1 MALEEFL
8 VEAGQAVFL
17 AAFLAAI
24 DLLQAVTA
32 HTHIVEGV
40 SHLLEAIHAAVD
52 IGRNGLDLT
61 LFIQLADDGVEA
73 HGLQEIEA
81 VLFALVGGAAA
92 IAAVAAHAGTQAGV
106 QIGQLC
112 HLAGVYLHIEEDGVF
127 VGAIALAG
135 GGGHQDVIAYE
146 IGGLDPVLAAQIHF
160 TALAGL
166 QIIHKHTAD
175 LIVHPLIVAA
185 IVQSQ
190 AQLLIVFQ
198 AGDLHIGAGDGLL
211 LILAYV
217 AEIDPAAL
225 FIHNALAVEPEGKL
239 IEDLV
244 ILFFLDLLEHFF
256 LLGAFQTFGGHGIVV
271 ILADAQEFAVAQH
284 DQIGSGERQ
293 SKIFLGLAALDGDL
307 VEHSVMEA
315 FVGHGLV
322 FSGAV
327 AGEEDMLFIQP
338 VQALFCAAACQLA
351 HFSIFQQVD
360 MGYILVGLHLGLRN
374 HKGQLLAAGGSLQL
388 GQHFHL
394 TEIVDLNPFH
404 GSSSSFTKIGVIL
417 LLLSV
422 HYYTFLFCQ
431 RQGGILLPC
440 HKLPETY
447 SAKRDGLFCP
457 Y

>member
-1 MALEEFL
+1 M
-8 VEAGQAVFL
+8 
-17 AAFLAAI
+17 
-24 DLLQAVTA
+24 
-32 HTHIVEGV
+32 
-40 SHLLEAIHAAVD
+40 
-52 IGRNGLDLT
+52 
-61 LFIQLADDGVEA
+61 
-73 HGLQEIEA
+73 
-81 VLFALVGGAAA
+81 
-92 IAAVAAHAGTQAGV
+92 
-106 QIGQLC
+106 
-112 HLAGVYLHIEEDGVF
+112 
-127 VGAIALAG
+127 
-135 GGGHQDVIAYE
+135 IAYE

-166 QIIHKHTAD
+166 QIIHKHPAD

-190 AQLLIVFQ
+190 AQLLAVFQ

-211 LILAYV
+211 LIFADV
-217 AEIDPAAL
+217 AEIDTAPL
-225 FIHNALAVEPEGKL
+225 FVDDALAVEPEGKL

-244 ILFFLDLLEHFF
+244 VLFFPDLLHHLF
-256 LLGAFQTFGGHGIVV
+256 LLGPIQTFGGHGIVV

-284 DQIGSGERQ
+284 DQVTGGERQ
-293 SKIFLGLAALDGDL
+293 GKIFLGFAALGGDL
-307 VEHSVMEA
+307 VEHGVMEA
-315 FVGHGLV
+315 FVGHGLI

-360 MGYILVGLHLGLRN
+360 MGHIFVGLHLGLSD

-417 LLLSV
+417 PLLSV
-422 HYYTFLFCQ
+422 HYYTFLFPQ
-431 RQGGILLPC
+431 RQGGILLRDFTALSGCVRRRAHPRLLC
-440 HKLPETY
+440 PLPGEAGY
-447 SAKRDGLFCP
+447 RFGRIPQAG
-457 Y
+457 